1 MSADVVLNS
10 TNVTALYIY
19 GMAFTDLRLGR
30 ASAAAYVLL
39 VVIFLVSVLQL
50 RVLRHGGVEAY

>member
-1 MSADVVLNS
+1 VNS
-10 TNVTALYIY
+10 TNVSALYIY

-50 RVLRHGGVEAY
+50 RVLRRGGVEAY